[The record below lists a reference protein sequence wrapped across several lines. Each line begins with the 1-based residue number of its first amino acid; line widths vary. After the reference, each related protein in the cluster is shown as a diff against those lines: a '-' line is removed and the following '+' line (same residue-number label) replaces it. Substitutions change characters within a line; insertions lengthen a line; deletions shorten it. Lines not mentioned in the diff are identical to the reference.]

1 MKTIFITGTSSGLG
15 QAAVRLFHA
24 KGWKVI
30 ATMRN
35 VEKGNTFSD
44 LENVTVLP
52 LDITNPQQIKATA
65 EKAIALGQVDV
76 VVNNAAFGS
85 IGPLEA
91 VTEEQLQKQI
101 NTNLLGAIRVI
112 QAFIPHFREN
122 RSGMFVNITSS
133 AGLVTFP
140 FASLYHAAKFGLEG
154 FSEGLTYEL
163 TEFGI
168 KVKTVAPGFIHSSFA
183 ANAELLS
190 APAYQETLNRNMQTV
205 SAMMDPTTMGLKP
218 EQAAQVVY
226 DAVTDGTNQ
235 VHYLAGDDTKSLYA
249 RRLEIGAEA
258 HRNEIAS
265 LFLVQ

>member
-1 MKTIFITGTSSGLG
+1 
-15 QAAVRLFHA
+15 
-24 KGWKVI
+24 
-30 ATMRN
+30 MRN
-35 VEKGNTFSD
+35 VEKGNTFND
-44 LENVTVLP
+44 LKNVTVLP

-76 VVNNAAFGS
+76 VMNNAAFGS
-85 IGPLEA
+85 IGPLEG
-91 VTEEQLQKQI
+91 VTEEQLLKQI

-112 QAFIPHFREN
+112 QAFTPHFREN
-122 RSGMFVNITSS
+122 RNGLFMNITSS

-163 TEFGI
+163 AEFGVQ
-168 KVKTVAPGFIHSSFA
+168 VKTVAPGFIHSSFG
-183 ANAELLS
+183 ANAEIVS
-190 APAYQETLNRNMQTV
+190 APAYQAALDQNLKTV

-218 EQAAQVVY
+218 EQVAQIVY
-226 DAVTDGTNQ
+226 DAVTDGTDQ

-258 HRNEIAS
+258 HRKEIAA
-265 LFLVQ
+265 LFLGQ